1 MGEQTD
7 RELLTELG
15 VDLDNKGKNS
25 LTAIQEKIISDF
37 EEVQRFFEEFQ
48 RMPEN
53 REDRDIFE
61 RLYAVR
67 INQICKNEEC
77 ISLLKRLDYQN
88 LISSNFQKDEDIFDQ
103 DINDSELLAKLGIN
117 EESIKI
123 TELKNVRSSQERRLA
138 EEIANRE
145 ICKDFD
151 SYKTI
156 FQKVQNQIKDGARE
170 IIELNRR
177 PEIKQG
183 MFFIL
188 GGQYTFV
195 ANVGKLFMQDYG
207 ISDARLYLIFDNGTE
222 SKMLMRS
229 FQRALAIDESSR
241 IINEPNLGPLF
252 TNFKSENDE
261 LTGTIYI
268 LRSKSNIPYI
278 SENRDLIHKIGF
290 TTNTIQKRIANAKLD
305 PTFLMADVEIVDSY
319 KLYNIKSSKFE
330 NLVQK
335 IFFNSKLKIDIKDR
349 FGNIVSPEEWFLVP
363 LHVIK
368 EVVQKIIDGTITK
381 YIYDPLKGKLI
392 KVIDNQSS

>member
-151 SYKTI
+151 SYKKI
-156 FQKVQNQIKDGARE
+156 FQKVKNQIKDGARE
-170 IIELNRR
+170 IIKLNRR